1 MRITTQNKQKTRE
14 RIRLAARKLFQNKG
28 FDETTTRHIAAE
40 AHIATGT
47 LFNYFPTK
55 ESLAMAIVSES
66 LEQAEHEFHDRRNG
80 SEALDELLF
89 DQVAVSLRYL
99 RPHRGYVGGVLDRT
113 WSPLAAVPD
122 SRDEPDPRVQH
133 LETVRELVSASLAGT
148 EPPLITLHL
157 YWTLFLGVIAY
168 WADDESPHQEDTLV
182 LLDQSMKLFANS
194 LSEAADGTEEGT
206 NGTSRS

>member
-1 MRITTQNKQKTRE
+1 MRITAQNKQKTRE
-14 RIRLAARKLFQNKG
+14 RIRRAARKLFQNKG

-66 LEQAEHEFHDRRNG
+66 LEQAKHEFHDRRNG

-122 SRDEPDPRVQH
+122 SGTEPDPRVQH
-133 LETVRELVSASLAGT
+133 LGNGTRTGFRLISGNRTAGDYVASILDTVSRRDRLLGRRRIATPGRHTCSARPVNEVVREFPFRS
-148 EPPLITLHL
+148 
-157 YWTLFLGVIAY
+157 
-168 WADDESPHQEDTLV
+168 
-182 LLDQSMKLFANS
+182 
-194 LSEAADGTEEGT
+194 
-206 NGTSRS
+206 SRRHGGGYPWNLT